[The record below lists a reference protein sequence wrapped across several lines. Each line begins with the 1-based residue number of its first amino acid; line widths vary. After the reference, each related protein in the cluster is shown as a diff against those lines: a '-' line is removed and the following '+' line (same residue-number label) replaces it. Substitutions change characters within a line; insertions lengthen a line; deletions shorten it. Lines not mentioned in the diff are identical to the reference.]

1 MAIKKCNDVSE
12 EVPVTD
18 PDTDPGSDSA
28 VEQNE
33 ASKVK
38 ELSYIGKTLKMA
50 ENEVYETTTA
60 NSFLKSLLPVTTF
73 GNGYVRSTRP
83 SDISDPLRAEA
94 RKFFSLNKDGQ
105 LVYINSDLNELGA
118 NADTIASYGTSI
130 ISIDTD
136 TAPPTEVSGDHVFK
150 KYKQEIRASSKLI
163 RDSGESDNAWL
174 VITEGTTLT
183 VNGASF
189 SRTSPLIDVEST
201 FTDHH
206 TDITIPFSKKELE
219 RFANNV
225 NNPSYANVE
234 SKYNFFS
241 TGYEDYISSG
251 DIKEYQLQNQF
262 SNITREA
269 SYIQKGLFSQ
279 GTDLT
284 YVKGVQALHESQG
297 FDITEKYQNIGI
309 PSSQVV
315 ELNKVLDTDDLY
327 PMINSIEMNTDR
339 AGKLLSSADKSGLT
353 DSLLQHVMD
362 QTIIYPDQRVSA
374 ASNNGLDFVIS
385 EEQIVFTDEQVSVE
399 TEQKTQIIPLID
411 LEEWI
416 ISYFSHHGEMA
427 TALSLDSRFNDM
439 SILLGIDPN
448 RLGELDA
455 CNRFTNTLKALI
467 LSGKINQIVDDN
479 FRTFEEMLEG
489 KEAYNETVI
498 YEIKK
503 TSTDLSSTQRV
514 FIPNTENLDVLKY
527 VDTQV
532 KYNKSYTYEVFVH
545 QLIVGTKYSYS
556 TEGFSSDSENA
567 TMDFAVNYEPSLK
580 IARIPIYSQK
590 TLILDSAPVFPNVNI
605 IPYKGISDRILI
617 NINSNVGD
625 YELNPII
632 IDDNDEQFAK
642 SYRESRNIEPSDPIR
657 FKSDDPVSRFEIY
670 KMTVPPMSYQD
681 FSDRLLA
688 IVSTNGATSTSF
700 VDDVEPN
707 TKYYY
712 TFRSIDIHGNRSN
725 PTDVYVAELV
735 KFEGMIFFN
744 SRVYNFEDISYD
756 NVKVSRDFRR
766 YLKINP
772 NLIQSL
778 INYDQSLPEGATSAF
793 DAASISL
800 GQAGEPVWD
809 KRFKMRVTSKNSGKK
824 FDINFTCKAKYNRP
838 SDEPVNPPNRAVSI
852 PKSGLTADNVNNDF
866 RSDSGESG
874 ESPSAITRSAGAGFN
889 QNGASGKSQSEDT
902 KSSGTSAS
910 SGASAAQGDIS
921 ADESSDTSTS
931 SGAGAA
937 RGHFT
942 AK

>member
-1 MAIKKCNDVSE
+1 MPIKKCNDVSE
-12 EVPVTD
+12 EPPVTD
-18 PDTDPGSDSA
+18 PDTEPGSDSA

-73 GNGYVRSTRP
+73 GNGYVKSTRP

-105 LVYINSDLNELGA
+105 LVYVNSDLNELGA

-136 TAPPTEVSGDHVFK
+136 TAHPTEVAGDVFK
-150 KYKQEIRASSKLI
+150 KYKQEIIASSKLI
-163 RDSGESDNAWL
+163 RDSGESSAWL
-174 VITEGTTLT
+174 VITEGMTLT

-241 TGYEDYISSG
+241 PGYEDYISSG

-284 YVKGVQALHESQG
+284 YVKGVQALHESSSPP

-374 ASNNGLDFVIS
+374 ASNNGFSFVIS

-399 TEQKTQIIPLID
+399 TKQKTQIIPLID

-416 ISYFSHHGEMA
+416 ISYFSKAG
-427 TALSLDSRFNDM
+427 ALSLDSGFSDI
-439 SILLGIDPN
+439 SILLGVDPN
-448 RLGELDA
+448 SVEESDD
-455 CNRFTNTLKALI
+455 CSRFTNTLKALI

-532 KYNKSYTYEVFVH
+532 KYNKGYTYEVFVH

-632 IDDNDEQFAK
+632 IDDSDEQFAK

-681 FSDRLLA
+681 FSGKLLA

-744 SRVYNFEDISYD
+744 TRVYNFEDISYD

-772 NLIQSL
+772 NLVQSL
-778 INYDQSLPEGATSAF
+778 INYDQSLPETATSAF
-793 DAASISL
+793 DATSVSL
-800 GQAGEPVWD
+800 GAAGESVWN

-824 FDINFTCKAKYNRP
+824 FDINFTCKAEYNRP
-838 SDEPVNPPNRAVSI
+838 SDNPVSPPTRVVSI
-852 PKSGLTADNVNNDF
+852 PKVLTADNVNNDW
-866 RSDSGESG
+866 RNDSGDNG
-874 ESPSAITRSAGAGFN
+874 KTASAITKSTGEGFSL
-889 QNGASGKSQSEDT
+889 NGASGKSQSEDT
-902 KSSGTSAS
+902 KFSGTSAS
-910 SGASAAQGDIS
+910 SGASAAKGDIS
-921 ADESSDTSTS
+921 GDKSSDTSTS